1 MAKDPNQFYKQMR
14 KKSKEFDNREEYLN
28 HELKIMSFRRWG
40 IHLPFKDY
48 NIEIEDWV
56 PALAATIG
64 KVVMVTACVAAFAN
78 APGFDLFHLPEA
90 DKLAFIAEN
99 VRYELLIAGLLFVIL
114 FSAILN
120 PNANLAGTHGPMIP
134 LIAMI
139 AAAGG
144 HPLALGVMV
153 GVFGLILAFTKGG
166 SKLMTLTGVGVRGGL
181 LIYLGAFGLM
191 GQIGKLGKWAG
202 SLLPDG
208 SVSATKLV
216 AADAS
221 MGYVSFAVIG
231 VTLLV
236 YAYLAKVNKRWLA
249 IPLCSAL
256 AGIVALACGA
266 DFSFSTSP
274 GLPHFSP
281 LYWWG
286 DNTGW
291 LMGWPNLGHFVAVIP
306 FAILAVAMWSPDY
319 LGHRVFQEMNYPK
332 DAKGVLMNV
341 DDTMIGASIRQGVG
355 SFLGGGNLASS
366 WGTYMI
372 PAAIAK
378 RPIPGGALLTGLLC
392 IVASVLGF
400 PMDLAMWE
408 PVLRVALI
416 VGVFLPL
423 LEAGMQMVHKH
434 KDSLSA
440 GICIFACAFVNP
452 VFGWAT
458 TMLLDNLGFIGDAE
472 RAKELS
478 WKDKLL
484 IPGAAFIICIGSLAL
499 VGQLPGIPAIL

>member
-1 MAKDPNQFYKQMR
+1 MNTKPQSEYKEKR
-14 KKSKEFDNREEYLN
+14 KKASEFSSREEYLN
-28 HELKIMSFRRWG
+28 HELSVMSFRRWG

-48 NIEIEDWV
+48 HIEIEDWV

-64 KVVMVTACVAAFAN
+64 KIVMVTAMVAVFATQF
-78 APGFDLFHLPEA
+78 GLSPE
-90 DKLAFIAEN
+90 FVAEN
-99 VRYELLIAGLLFVIL
+99 VRYELLIAGVLFVIL

-134 LIAMI
+134 LIPLI

-144 HPLALGVMV
+144 HPLALGIMV
-153 GVFGLILAFTKGG
+153 CVFGLVLAFSKGG

-181 LIYLGAFGLM
+181 LIYLGAVGLIS
-191 GQIGKLGKWAG
+191 QISRTEQWA
-202 SLLPDG
+202 S
-208 SVSATKLV
+208 SA
-216 AADAS
+216 DQ
-221 MGYVSFAVIG
+221 GYISFAVIG
-231 VTLLV
+231 VTIAI

-249 IPLCSAL
+249 IPLCSAI
-256 AGIVALACGA
+256 AGIVAFLLGA
-266 DFSFSTSP
+266 HFEFTTSP
-274 GLPHFSP
+274 GLPNLSP

-286 DNTGW
+286 EDTGW
-291 LMGWPNLGHFVAVIP
+291 QMGWPNLAHFVAVIP

-319 LGHRVFQEMNYPK
+319 LGHRVFQELNYPK
-332 DAKGVLMNV
+332 NAKGVLMDV
-341 DDTMIGASIRQGVG
+341 DDTMTVASVRQGIG
-355 SFLGGGNLASS
+355 SILGGGNLASS

-378 RPIPGGALLTGLLC
+378 RPIPGGAFLTGILC
-392 IVASVLGF
+392 ILASILGY

-423 LEAGMQMVHKH
+423 LEAGMQMIQKN

-440 GICIFACAFVNP
+440 GICIFSCAFVNP

-458 TMLLDNLGFIGDAE
+458 TMLLDNLGLIGDSE
-472 RAKELS
+472 RAKSLDF
-478 WKDKLL
+478 KDRL
-484 IPGAAFIICIGSLAL
+484 IIPAAAFVVCVGSLAL